1 MIKTTT
7 TILCDICGR
16 EMDYADG
23 NSMYRGEHMHSMQ
36 IDRFGSIE
44 TLHEFCND
52 CSDTITQSI
61 ERIREGA
68 IKADTKI
75 IHMRGDEVIPQYS
88 LIEIGDRGYAN
99 IAYGD
104 VPNIGVAGELLT
116 AKYIELSDNGTW
128 VNSDGER

>member
-1 MIKTTT
+1 MKVDITSDKITEMIGLIGMTSTTKA
-7 TILCDICGR
+7 IVCLSGLSQNLIRSDEEIA
-16 EMDYADG
+16 EIQVSKEEA
-23 NSMYRGEHMHSMQ
+23 E
-36 IDRFGSIE
+36 RF
-44 TLHEFCND
+44 
-52 CSDTITQSI
+52 
-61 ERIREGA
+61 A

-88 LIEIGDRGYAN
+88 LIEIGDRGYAD

-128 VNSDGER
+128 VNSDGERDEI